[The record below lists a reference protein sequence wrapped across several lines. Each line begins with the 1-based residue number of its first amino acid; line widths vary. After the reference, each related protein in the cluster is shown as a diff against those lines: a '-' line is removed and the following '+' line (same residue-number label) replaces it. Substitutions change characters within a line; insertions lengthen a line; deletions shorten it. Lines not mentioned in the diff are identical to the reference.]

1 MAFSTTT
8 YSLFSA
14 IDIAK
19 KIRKEFPNKLT
30 ILGGSHAIVDSEN
43 TVKNYGY
50 FDLVCYGKDGEY
62 IIHDIKKKFNTK
74 NCERNLFLEDFE
86 LVKSIKVSSLNQ
98 IMKLLK
104 PLLLM

>member
-19 KIRKEFPNKLT
+19 KMKRVSNKLT

-62 IIHDIKKKFNTK
+62 IIHDIVK
-74 NCERNLFLEDFE
+74 NLTQKIAKEICF
-86 LVKSIKVSSLNQ
+86 
-98 IMKLLK
+98 
-104 PLLLM
+104 